1 MAMQSTGTDMK
12 MQKGVTLVE
21 LMIVIV
27 IVAILA
33 TIAIPAYSSH
43 VQKTRRKMA
52 EGCLQENAQYMER
65 WYTSKM
71 TYVGAAATACPA
83 EIQPFYTVTLSGVTA
98 REFTA
103 TAQPIGAQIDDKC
116 GTLTL
121 DDKGKRTSSGAA
133 VSVCW

>member
-1 MAMQSTGTDMK
+1 MK
-12 MQKGVTLVE
+12 KQKGVTLIE
-21 LMIVIV
+21 LMMVIV

-52 EGCLQENAQYMER
+52 EACLQENAQYMER

-71 TYVGAAATACPA
+71 TYVGAAASACPA
-83 EIQPFYTVTLSGVTA
+83 ELDPFYTVTLSGVTA
-98 REFTA
+98 RAFTA
-103 TAQPIGAQIDDKC
+103 TATPKGAQADDKC

-121 DDKGKRTSSGAA
+121 NDKGARTSSGAS

>member
-1 MAMQSTGTDMK
+1 MK
-12 MQKGVTLVE
+12 KQKGVTLIE
-21 LMIVIV
+21 LMMVIV

-52 EGCLQENAQYMER
+52 EACLQENAQYMER

-71 TYVGAAATACPA
+71 TYVGAAASACPA
-83 EIQPFYTVTLSGVTA
+83 ELDPFYTVSLSGVTA
-98 REFTA
+98 RAFTA
-103 TAQPIGAQIDDKC
+103 SAVPKGAQADDKC

-121 DDKGKRTSSGAA
+121 NDKGKRTSSGAA

>member
-1 MAMQSTGTDMK
+1 MK

-43 VQKTRRKMA
+43 MQKTRRKMA
-52 EGCLQENAQYMER
+52 QACLQENAQYMER

-71 TYVGAAATACPA
+71 IYEDAVASACPA
-83 EIQPFYTVTLSGVTA
+83 EIQPFYTVIVSVDSS

-103 TAQPIGAQIDDKC
+103 TA
-116 GTLTL
+116 
-121 DDKGKRTSSGAA
+121 
-133 VSVCW
+133 

>member
-1 MAMQSTGTDMK
+1 MK
-12 MQKGVTLVE
+12 KQTGVTLIE
-21 LMIVIV
+21 LMMVIV

-52 EGCLQENAQYMER
+52 EACLQENAQYMER

-71 TYVGAAATACPA
+71 TYVGAAASACPA
-83 EIQPFYTVTLSGVTA
+83 ELDPFYTVSLSGVTA
-98 REFTA
+98 RAFTA
-103 TAQPIGAQIDDKC
+103 SAVPKGAQADDKC

-121 DDKGKRTSSGAA
+121 NDKGKRTSSGAA

>member
-1 MAMQSTGTDMK
+1 MNK
-12 MQKGVTLVE
+12 QKGVTLIE
-21 LMIVIV
+21 LMMVIV

-43 VQKTRRKMA
+43 MQKTRRKMA
-52 EGCLQENAQYMER
+52 EACLQENAQYLER

-71 TYVGAAATACPA
+71 TYDGAGAQACPA
-83 EIQPFYTVTLSGVTA
+83 EIQPFYTVVVATDEDTP

-103 TAQPIGAQIDDKC
+103 TATPKAAQADDKC

-121 DDKGKRTSSGAA
+121 NEKGTRTASGGTL
-133 VSVCW
+133 SECW